1 MAQRSSFSKLQRDR
15 DKQAKAAAKRDR
27 RQNRDSAPE
36 REDGPETADS
46 DGPTV
51 EVEASEIL
59 EQVEQLQRE
68 YDAEVIDFEIYEKR
82 KAELLSKIQI

>member
-27 RQNRDSAPE
+27 RQNRDIPVEGEDVVEGAETDSAV
-36 REDGPETADS
+36 
-46 DGPTV
+46 V
-51 EVEASEIL
+51 ELEASQIL

-68 YDAEVIDFEIYEKR
+68 FDAEVIDFELYEKR
-82 KAELLSKIQI
+82 KTELLARIQI

>member
-27 RQNRDSAPE
+27 RQNRDTPLE
-36 REDGPETADS
+36 GEDVAEGDADTAE
-46 DGPTV
+46 V
-51 EVEASEIL
+51 EVEASVIL

-68 YDAEVIDFEIYEKR
+68 FDADVIDFELYEKR
-82 KAELLSKIQI
+82 KTELLGRIQI